1 MVELI
6 VICFCCVSRGDS
18 VMWCSPVVLVLVL
31 VLVSA
36 AIVMWVWL
44 ADEAVVRK
52 QRAEDRRELL
62 QQSLLD
68 QAIHDA
74 GIFLF

>member
-1 MVELI
+1 MCVYGEAAMPWCRTLPHQWDCRGFMVELI

-36 AIVMWVWL
+36 AQHQI
-44 ADEAVVRK
+44 A
-52 QRAEDRRELL
+52 
-62 QQSLLD
+62 
-68 QAIHDA
+68 
-74 GIFLF
+74 